1 MTGAS
6 RKDVMA
12 RCYGEGRCY
21 VVRGEGSARA
31 EAEVLGEDAAI
42 VEDGCIVT
50 KAVKVMCE
58 ACEATIEATTRALVE
73 TKAVV
78 EVAATLRCS
87 TVFKAATSE
96 AAEEGK
102 G

>member
-50 KAVKVMCE
+50 KAAK
-58 ACEATIEATTRALVE
+58 VE
-73 TKAVV
+73 TEITDEK
-78 EVAATLRCS
+78 TGCY
-87 TVFKAATSE
+87 
-96 AAEEGK
+96 GCW
-102 G
+102 